1 MILVRCA
8 HLPPPRKRGRPP
20 GPGSNLPTLVKPLTK
35 EEQALRH
42 APRHVSGPAPR
53 PSRPAPR
60 HTRVTARRPP
70 SRVVTALLL
79 LAGLVGAL
87 TVSARAF
94 PPSGPAVDEAL
105 TPKAAWLGAWV
116 QPAGSFSKAA
126 QQQAVLELERR
137 IGRRLAIDHTYVPFG
152 APLGWRPAWDVQ
164 MGRIP
169 LLTIGNG
176 ASTTEIAQGRHDV
189 YLRQLAEG
197 VRALG
202 KPVFIRYAHRMDD
215 PANAGWVGSPEAY
228 KAAWR
233 HVREVF
239 AGLPASFVWAPTAAA
254 FASDSAD
261 RFYPGDDQVDWVA
274 ADGYNGPGCR
284 PQGAWRDLSD
294 IFGDF
299 YVWGSSHGKPL
310 MIGETGSVEDP
321 ADPARKAAWFDAAA
335 RDLTTEMPNVQALI
349 YFDAKKACDYRV
361 ATSARSV
368 DGFRRLAL
376 DPHFQTTPLP
386 PSTSRPTPTT
396 KPTTTT
402 RPPGSTTPPTT
413 SPGSGGGG
421 SPGPA
426 GFTSAMAPNSGAL
439 WGTSQFDRS
448 WEGQMGRKF
457 DIVHVYHQWS
467 QPFPTAEERAL
478 AAEGRMLLINWKS
491 PGSWPA
497 VANGSQ
503 DAQITETANRLKSF
517 GRKTFLAF
525 HHEPENDI
533 PGAGQPADYAK
544 AFRRVVDIFNRVGAD
559 NVLFVWNMMGF
570 VGGHGDIYP
579 TLYPGD
585 QYVDWIAYDPY
596 NWYGCQ
602 SGKKPR
608 SFAEITKPFYD
619 WTAAHAPGKP
629 LMLAEYGLREQPAG
643 EPSKAEWLRDS
654 LVQLKTTRTRIKALV
669 YFNNLHKCDWRITS
683 SSASV
688 AAYRDI
694 GRDPFLNRL
703 Q

>member
-1 MILVRCA
+1 
-8 HLPPPRKRGRPP
+8 
-20 GPGSNLPTLVKPLTK
+20 
-35 EEQALRH
+35 LRH
-42 APRHVSGPAPR
+42 VPRHTGSPAPR
-53 PSRPAPR
+53 GGR
-60 HTRVTARRPP
+60 
-70 SRVVTALLL
+70 SRVLTALVL
-79 LAGLVGAL
+79 LAALVGAL
-87 TVSARAF
+87 AVSARAF
-94 PPSGPAVDEAL
+94 PPTGAQGDEAL
-105 TPKAAWLGAWV
+105 TPKAAWLGAYV
-116 QPAGSFSKAA
+116 QPSGTFGKAA

-152 APLGWRPAWDVQ
+152 AQLGWRPAWDVK

-176 ASTTEIAQGRHDV
+176 ASTTEVAQGRHDV

-197 VRALG
+197 VRELG
-202 KPVFIRYAHRMDD
+202 KPVFLRYAHRMDD
-215 PANAGWVGSPEAY
+215 PANSGWVGSPESFR
-228 KAAWR
+228 AAWA
-233 HVREVF
+233 HVREIF

-261 RFYPGDDQVDWVA
+261 RFYPGDDQVDWIA

-284 PQGAWRDLSD
+284 PGTGWRELSD

-310 MIGETGSVEDP
+310 MIGETGSVED
-321 ADPARKAAWFDAAA
+321 AANPARKAAWFDNAA
-335 RDLTTEMPNVQALI
+335 RDLATEMPGVQALV
-349 YFDAKKACDYRV
+349 YFDARKACDYRV
-361 ATSARSV
+361 ASSSRSLE
-368 DGFRRLAL
+368 GFRRLAL
-376 DPHFQTTPLP
+376 DPHFQTSPLP
-386 PSTSRPTPTT
+386 PTATT

-402 RPPGSTTPPTT
+402 KPTATTKPAKPTPTT

-426 GFTSAMAPNSGAL
+426 GFSASMAPNSGAL
-439 WGTSQFDRS
+439 WGTSKFDKS
-448 WEGQMGRKF
+448 WESQMGRRF

-467 QPFPTAEERAL
+467 QNFPTAEERAL
-478 AAEGRMLLINWKS
+478 AAEGRLLLINWKS

-503 DAQITETANRLKSF
+503 DAQIATTANRLKAF
-517 GRKTFLAF
+517 GRKVFLAF

-533 PGAGQPADYAK
+533 GGAGQPADYAR
-544 AFRRVVDIFNRVGAD
+544 AFRRVVDGFNKAGAD
-559 NVLFVWNMMGF
+559 NVVFVWNMMGF

-585 QYVDWIAYDPY
+585 AYVDWIAYDPY

-602 SGKKPR
+602 AGKKPR

-643 EPSKAEWLRDS
+643 EPSKAEWFRDS

-683 SSASV
+683 SSSSV

-694 GRDPFLNRL
+694 GRDAYLNRL
-703 Q
+703 H

>member
-1 MILVRCA
+1 
-8 HLPPPRKRGRPP
+8 
-20 GPGSNLPTLVKPLTK
+20 
-35 EEQALRH
+35 LRH
-42 APRHVSGPAPR
+42 APRH
-53 PSRPAPR
+53 SRQP
-60 HTRVTARRPP
+60 ARRSP
-70 SRVVTALLL
+70 RVLTALLL

-94 PPSGPAVDEAL
+94 PPSGAQGDESL

-116 QPAGSFSKAA
+116 QPSGSFSKAA

-152 APLGWRPAWDVQ
+152 SQLGWRPAWDVE

-215 PANAGWVGSPEAY
+215 PANSAWVGSPESY
-228 KAAWR
+228 RAAWR

-239 AGLPASFVWAPTAAA
+239 AGLPASFVWAPTASA

-261 RFYPGDDQVDWVA
+261 RFYPGDDQVDWIA

-284 PQGAWRDLSD
+284 PGPGWRELTA

-310 MIGETGSVEDP
+310 MIGETGSVEDAASP
-321 ADPARKAAWFDAAA
+321 GRKAAWFDNAA

-361 ATSARSV
+361 ASSSRSV

-386 PSTSRPTPTT
+386 PTSTTRPTPTT
-396 KPTTTT
+396 APTSST
-402 RPPGSTTPPTT
+402 RPPASTTPPTS
-413 SPGSGGGG
+413 SPGSGGG

-426 GFTSAMAPNSGAL
+426 GFNSIMVPNSGAL
-439 WGTSQFDRS
+439 WGTSKFDKG
-448 WEGQMGRKF
+448 WESQMGRKF

-467 QPFPTAEERAL
+467 QDFPTAEERAL
-478 AAEGRMLLINWKS
+478 AAEGRLLLVNWKS

-497 VANGSQ
+497 VASGSQ
-503 DAQITETANRLKSF
+503 DAQITATANRLKGF
-517 GRKTFLAF
+517 GKKIFLAF

-533 PGAGQPADYAK
+533 PGAGQPADYAR
-544 AFRRVVDIFNRVGAD
+544 AYRHVVDVFNRVGAD
-559 NVLFVWNMMGF
+559 NVIFVWNMMGF

-585 QYVDWIAYDPY
+585 AYVDWIAYDPY
-596 NWYGCQ
+596 NWYGCKA
-602 SGKKPR
+602 GHKTR

-619 WTAAHAPGKP
+619 WTAAHAPSKP
-629 LMLAEYGLREQPAG
+629 LMLAEYGLREQPASAA
-643 EPSKAEWLRDS
+643 SKADWFRDE
-654 LVQLKTTRTRIKALV
+654 LVQLKTTRTRLKALV
-669 YFNNLHKCDWRITS
+669 YFNNLHSCDWRITS
-683 SSASV
+683 SSSSV
-688 AAYRDI
+688 AAYRDV

-703 Q
+703 H

>member
-1 MILVRCA
+1 M
-8 HLPPPRKRGRPP
+8 
-20 GPGSNLPTLVKPLTK
+20 
-35 EEQALRH
+35 RH
-42 APRHVSGPAPR
+42 APRHTRQPPR
-53 PSRPAPR
+53 RS
-60 HTRVTARRPP
+60 
-70 SRVVTALLL
+70 SRVLTSLLL

-94 PPSGPAVDEAL
+94 PPSGAQGDESL

-116 QPAGSFSKAA
+116 QPSGSFSKAA
-126 QQQAVLELERR
+126 QQQAVLDLERR

-152 APLGWRPAWDVQ
+152 AQLGWRPAWDVQ

-176 ASTTEIAQGRHDV
+176 ASTTEVAQGRHDV

-215 PANAGWVGSPEAY
+215 PASSSWVGSPESY
-228 KAAWR
+228 RAAWR
-233 HVREVF
+233 HVREIF

-254 FASDSAD
+254 FGSDSAD
-261 RFYPGDDQVDWVA
+261 RFYPGDDQVDWIA

-284 PQGAWRDLSD
+284 PGNDWRELSE

-310 MIGETGSVEDP
+310 MIGETGSVENAANP
-321 ADPARKAAWFDAAA
+321 AAKAAWFDNAA

-361 ATSARSV
+361 ATSARSL

-386 PSTSRPTPTT
+386 PTSTTR
-396 KPTTTT
+396 PTTTT
-402 RPPGSTTPPTT
+402 APTSSTRPPPSSTPPTS
-413 SPGSGGGG
+413 SPGSGGGS

-426 GFTSAMAPNSGAL
+426 GFNSVMAPNSGAL
-439 WGTSQFDRS
+439 WGTSKFDKS
-448 WEGQMGRKF
+448 WEAQMGRKF
-457 DIVHVYHQWS
+457 DIVHVYHQWNQS
-467 QPFPTAEERAL
+467 FPTPDERAL
-478 AAEGRMLLINWKS
+478 AAEGRLLLINWKS

-503 DAQITETANRLKSF
+503 DAQINATATRLKWF
-517 GRKTFLAF
+517 GKKVFLAF

-533 PGAGQPADYAK
+533 PGAGQPADYAR
-544 AFRRVVDIFNRVGAD
+544 AFRHVVDVFNRVGAD
-559 NVLFVWNMMGF
+559 NVVFVWNMMGF
-570 VGGHGDIYP
+570 VGGNADIYP

-585 QYVDWIAYDPY
+585 AYVDWIAYDPY
-596 NWYGCQ
+596 TWYGCKA
-602 SGKKPR
+602 GHKYR
-608 SFAEITKPFYD
+608 SFAQITKPFYD

-643 EPSKAEWLRDS
+643 APSKAEWLRDS

-669 YFNNLHKCDWRITS
+669 YFNNLHTCDWRITS
-683 SSASV
+683 SSSSV

-694 GRDPFLNRL
+694 GRDGFLNRL
-703 Q
+703 H

>member
-1 MILVRCA
+1 
-8 HLPPPRKRGRPP
+8 
-20 GPGSNLPTLVKPLTK
+20 
-35 EEQALRH
+35 LRH
-42 APRHVSGPAPR
+42 APRHTRKP
-53 PSRPAPR
+53 PR
-60 HTRVTARRPP
+60 HSRTSQRRPP
-70 SRVVTALLL
+70 SRVLTALLL
-79 LAGLVGAL
+79 LAGLVAAL

-94 PPSGPAVDEAL
+94 PPSSPRSDDAL
-105 TPKAAWLGAWV
+105 TPTAAWLGAWV
-116 QPAGSFSKAA
+116 QPSGAFTRDA
-126 QQQAVLELERR
+126 QQRAVLDLERR

-152 APLGWRPAWDVQ
+152 AGLGWRPAWDVQ

-176 ASTTEIAQGRHDV
+176 ASTAEVAQGRHDV
-189 YLRQLAEG
+189 YLRQLAEQ

-215 PANAGWVGSPEAY
+215 PANRAWVGAPASY
-228 KAAWR
+228 QAAWR

-254 FASDSAD
+254 FSSDSAD

-284 PQGAWRDLSD
+284 PQGGWRELSD

-299 YVWGSSHGKPL
+299 YVWGSAHGKPL
-310 MIGETGSVEDP
+310 MIGETGSVEDG
-321 ADPARKAAWFDAAA
+321 ADPARKAAWFDTAA
-335 RDLTTEMPNVQALI
+335 RDLATEMPQVQALI

-361 ATSARSV
+361 ATSARSLE
-368 DGFRRLAL
+368 GFKRLAL

-386 PSTSRPTPTT
+386 PTATTRPTPTT
-396 KPTTTT
+396 GPTATS

-413 SPGSGGGG
+413 SPGP

-426 GFTSAMAPNSGAL
+426 GFSAAMAPNSGAL
-439 WGTSQFDRS
+439 WGTSKFDKG
-448 WEGQMGRKF
+448 WESQMGRKF

-467 QPFPTAEERAL
+467 QDFPTAEERAL
-478 AAEGRMLLINWKS
+478 AAEGRLLLINWKS

-503 DAQITETANRLKSF
+503 DAQITATANRLKAF
-517 GRKTFLAF
+517 GRKVFLAF
-525 HHEPENDI
+525 HHEPENDVG
-533 PGAGQPADYAK
+533 GAGQPADYAR
-544 AFRRVVDIFNRVGAD
+544 AFRHVVDVFNRVGAD
-559 NVLFVWNMMGF
+559 NVLFVWNMMGY
-570 VGGHGDIYP
+570 VGGYGGIYP

-596 NWYGCQ
+596 NWYGCRAG
-602 SGKKPR
+602 SKGR
-608 SFAEITKPFYD
+608 SFAQITKPFYD

-629 LMLAEYGLREQPAG
+629 LMLAEFGLREQGAG
-643 EPSKAEWLRDS
+643 MPSKAEWFRDALGQLR
-654 LVQLKTTRTRIKALV
+654 TTRTRIKALV
-669 YFNNLHKCDWRITS
+669 YFNNLHACDWRITS
-683 SSASV
+683 SGSSV
-688 AAYRDI
+688 AAYREV

>member
-1 MILVRCA
+1 M
-8 HLPPPRKRGRPP
+8 
-20 GPGSNLPTLVKPLTK
+20 
-35 EEQALRH
+35 RH
-42 APRHVSGPAPR
+42 APRH
-53 PSRPAPR
+53 
-60 HTRVTARRPP
+60 TRKPERRPP
-70 SRVVTALLL
+70 SRVLTALLL
-79 LAGLVGAL
+79 LAGLVAAL

-94 PPSGPAVDEAL
+94 PPSSPRNDDAL
-105 TPKAAWLGAWV
+105 TPTAAWLGAWV
-116 QPAGSFSKAA
+116 QPSGSFSKAA

-152 APLGWRPAWDVQ
+152 AQLGWRPAWDVE

-215 PANAGWVGSPEAY
+215 PANRGWVGSPQSY
-228 KAAWR
+228 LAAWR
-233 HVREVF
+233 HVREIF

-261 RFYPGDDQVDWVA
+261 RFYPGDDQVDWIA

-284 PQGAWRDLSD
+284 PQSGWRELSD

-310 MIGETGSVEDP
+310 MIGETGSVEDG
-321 ADPARKAAWFDAAA
+321 ADPGRKAAWFDTAA
-335 RDLTTEMPNVQALI
+335 RDLTTEMPQVQALI
-349 YFDAKKACDYRV
+349 YFDAKKACDYRA
-361 ATSARSV
+361 ATSSSSLA
-368 DGFRRLAL
+368 GFKRLAL

-386 PSTSRPTPTT
+386 TPAPTT
-396 KPTTTT
+396 TTIGPTTTT
-402 RPPGSTTPPTT
+402 RPPVSTTPPTT
-413 SPGSGGGG
+413 SPGGGGGGG

-426 GFTSAMAPNSGAL
+426 GFNSVMVPNSGAL
-439 WGTSQFDRS
+439 WGTSKFDKG
-448 WEGQMGRKF
+448 WEAQMGRKF
-457 DIVHVYHQWS
+457 DIVHFYHQWG
-467 QPFPTAEERAL
+467 QDFPTAEERSL
-478 AAEGRMLLINWKS
+478 AAEGRLLLINWKS
-491 PGSWPA
+491 PGSWAA

-503 DAQITETANRLKSF
+503 DGQINATATRLKAF
-517 GRKTFLAF
+517 GKKLFLAF
-525 HHEPENDI
+525 HHEPENDVG
-533 PGAGQPADYAK
+533 GAGQPADYAR
-544 AFRRVVDIFNRVGAD
+544 AYRHVVDVFNRVGAD
-559 NVLFVWNMMGF
+559 NVIFVWNMMGF
-570 VGGHGDIYP
+570 VGGYGDIYP

-596 NWYGCQ
+596 NWYGCK
-602 SGKKPR
+602 SGQKGR
-608 SFAEITKPFYD
+608 SFAQITKAFYD

-629 LMLAEYGLREQPAG
+629 LMLAEYGLREQSG
-643 EPSKAEWLRDS
+643 SSMSKADWFRDE
-654 LVQLKTTRTRIKALV
+654 LVQLKTTRTRLKALV
-669 YFNNLHKCDWRITS
+669 YFNNLHTCDWRITS

-688 AAYRDI
+688 AAYRDV